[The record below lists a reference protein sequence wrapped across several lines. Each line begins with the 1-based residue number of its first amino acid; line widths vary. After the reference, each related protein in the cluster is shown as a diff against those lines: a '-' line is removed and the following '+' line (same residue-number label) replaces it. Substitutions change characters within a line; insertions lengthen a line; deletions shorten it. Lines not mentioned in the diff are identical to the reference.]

1 MWMTRGAALS
11 DVVLAPAGVVIG
23 AGLIGI
29 MQLVPG
35 WPGGDIGQVV
45 ALVIAILAVVVWPTW
60 LARQRGETRA
70 TGANLVVGD
79 LPLALVLALPTV
91 AAGIVVQLLQGLPLN
106 RAIYG
111 LLSQLPLSAFG
122 VVRLVILLVMALGG
136 FLILVLVARRAPT
149 AFDGLEMSVTAG
161 MRTYGLGLAGAAA
174 ILQVLY
180 AIGTR
185 RPALIGL
192 VIGAALAA
200 TVLLTDRHVPA
211 GLAASRGAI
220 ITTAVVAFVLW
231 MLQGG
236 LLFGGPLLP
245 RLALGA
251 TASTLALCM
260 GAMVLAGR
268 TWTAL
273 LVPVAATFWLVG
285 ILPVVG

>member
-1 MWMTRGAALS
+1 MTRGAALS

-70 TGANLVVGD
+70 TGGNLVVGD

-149 AFDGLEMSVTAG
+149 AFDGLEISVTAG